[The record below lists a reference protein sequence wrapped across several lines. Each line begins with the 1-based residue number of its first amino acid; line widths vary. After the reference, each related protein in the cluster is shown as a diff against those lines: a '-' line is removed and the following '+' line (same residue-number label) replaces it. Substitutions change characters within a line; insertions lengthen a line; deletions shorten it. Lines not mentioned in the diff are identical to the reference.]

1 MEPALND
8 LTPVN
13 GTSGRTAGPD
23 GVDPLIRE
31 AAAHGPAT
39 QLCRTAFNAILKGE
53 LPAVS
58 ELAKSTGVSSQE
70 VELLIGRALIIN
82 ESGRVVAAHG
92 LSAVPARQH
101 RLTLRGR
108 PFWTW
113 CAIDALGI
121 PAGLGE
127 DAVAETTC
135 QLCGTPVRV
144 EFKAGEVVAASHPEA
159 RVWDAQRLEGRGT
172 AGPPHCALMN
182 LFCSA
187 EHLADWR
194 AAHPGE
200 QGQARNLDE
209 VGELGRGEW
218 GDSHKGCNCQEGAQD
233 ECSQ

>member
-1 MEPALND
+1 MND
-8 LTPVN
+8 LTTVN
-13 GTSGRTAGPD
+13 GTRGRRAEPD
-23 GVDPLIRE
+23 GIDPLIRE
-31 AAAHGPAT
+31 AADGGPAT
-39 QLCRTAFNAILKGE
+39 QLCRAAFNAILNGE

-58 ELAKSTGVSSQE
+58 ELAKSTGAASPD
-70 VELLIGRALIIN
+70 VELLVGRALIID

-121 PAGLGE
+121 AAGLGE

-135 QLCGTPVRV
+135 QLCGTRVRV
-144 EFKAGEVVAASHPEA
+144 ELKGGKVAAASHPEA

-187 EHLADWR
+187 EHLAEWR

-200 QGQARNLDE
+200 QGQERNLDE
-209 VGELGRGEW
+209 VGELGRAEW
-218 GDSHKGCNCQEGAQD
+218 GQSHTGCNCQEGAQD
-233 ECSQ
+233 ECSR

>member
-1 MEPALND
+1 MDD
-8 LTPVN
+8 LTSAKAISDRIMQI
-13 GTSGRTAGPD
+13 GGA
-23 GVDPLIRE
+23 DPLVPE
-31 AAAHGPAT
+31 AAAGASAT
-39 QLCRTAFNAILKGE
+39 ELCRAAFNAILNGK
-53 LPAVS
+53 LVAVS
-58 ELAKSTGVSSQE
+58 ELAKSTGASSQD
-70 VELLIGRALIIN
+70 VEQLVGRALIVV
-82 ESGRVVAAHG
+82 ERGRVVAAHG
-92 LSAVPARQH
+92 LSAIPARQH

-135 QLCGTPVRV
+135 ELCATAVRV
-144 EFKAGEVVAASHPEA
+144 EFKAGKVMAASHPDA

-187 EHLADWR
+187 EHLAEWR

-200 QGQARNLDE
+200 QGRERDLDG
-209 VGELGRGEW
+209 VGELGRAEW
-218 GDSHKGCNCQEGAQD
+218 GELHRGCNCQEGAQD
-233 ECSQ
+233 ECCR